1 MYKGRGTTLSITAD
15 TVAWIGGHPVYRSS
29 DLAFL
34 EGGWLIKLL
43 SAEYSFWD
51 SMNKGG
57 ESGRKPVLKIGCKK
71 LQKLR
76 K

>member
-57 ESGRKPVLKIGCKK
+57 ESGRSRWCSHNSKNWV
-71 LQKLR
+71 
-76 K
+76 